1 MRCADS
7 ISKECKLSFSFVRDG
22 IPFGCFQFVL
32 EYRDDL
38 LTLIKDHLER
48 WHLAA
53 VLFEGYRML
62 LNIGV

>member
-7 ISKECKLSFSFVRDG
+7 ITKECRPSFSFVRDG

-53 VLFEGYRML
+53 V
-62 LNIGV
+62 